1 MSPAVTLP
9 FMGKA
14 ASEQMGVVTALVRSA
29 FLVNAVYA
37 ESSRAHGITPQQGRL
52 LCALMPQPYGMSEL
66 GEMLGL
72 ARSGLT
78 GLVDRTVERGL
89 VRREP
94 DPRDGRA
101 VRVGL
106 TEEGDRL
113 ARAFHD
119 ETCRRIDTLPSG
131 LNANE
136 RERMAALLARVVEAN
151 RVPQVFTAPD
161 AQDRDRG

>member
-1 MSPAVTLP
+1 
-9 FMGKA
+9 MGKSA
-14 ASEQMGVVTALVRSA
+14 GEQMGVATALVRST

-37 ESSRAHGITPQQGRL
+37 ESSRAYGITPQQGQL

-72 ARSGLT
+72 AKSSLT
-78 GLVDRTVERGL
+78 GLVDRTVQRGL

-106 TEEGDRL
+106 TEDGDRL
-113 ARAFHD
+113 AHRFCD
-119 ETCRRIDTLPSG
+119 ETCRRLEKLPSA
-131 LNANE
+131 LHTNE
-136 RERMAALLARVVEAN
+136 RDRLAALLARVVVDN
-151 RVPQVFTAPD
+151 KVPEVFTDPED
-161 AQDRDRG
+161 